1 LEVCQQ
7 KKDFTETLQH
17 QHFSFTFAL
26 HPEPERV
33 PTGQPK
39 PRWQN
44 DAGMF
49 ANNHWT
55 PPKPS
60 CLLTFRMP
68 HILPSKTTDMTP
80 NTLDPIHPNE
90 AEFNGF
96 ISKFEGFS
104 NEALVKEHNQL
115 TATGMFAVGSQMRF
129 ALALH
134 RVMKSRFPAELD
146 GQNPAFPLNL
156 KTTFQLVNGE
166 LKAYPKLT

>member
-1 LEVCQQ
+1 LEACQRI
-7 KKDFTETLQH
+7 KDFKETLPH
-17 QHFSFTFAL
+17 QDFSFNFAL

-80 NTLDPIHPNE
+80 NSKNPIRHNE

-104 NEALVKEHNQL
+104 NEALVNQHNQL
-115 TATGMFAVGSQMRF
+115 AATGMFAVGRQIRF
-129 ALALH
+129 TLALH

-166 LKAYPKLT
+166 LKASGILP